1 MKTSIWSPVLS
12 IFPRPQN
19 EWLISDVHPE
29 FLSRGVEVQQLQ
41 WAQFNFCRGSLQVQV
56 SSQQGPCFGS
66 ISWPLCPMVM
76 KRVISRSSLMVQMV
90 KRLPTMKKTWVQSLG
105 RQDLLEKEMA
115 TDSSILAWKTPWTV
129 EPVKLQSMGSQRVGH
144 DWATSLSLS
153 RSSKDFIDRPL
164 CVLLLD

>member
-66 ISWPLCPMVM
+66 ISWPLCPMVK

-90 KRLPTMKKTWVQSLG
+90 KRLHTMKKTWVQSLG